1 VERFIIREREREILS
16 LSLQIGMSD
25 LKSIDLQ
32 LPSTCVQFKVPEFSP
47 LLQAC
52 FSNLLSVKTEVTDAV
67 GFYREGTGAVI
78 FRSSNKIIWP
88 CSVLFRIFVHISTS
102 RSISRKPRLSS
113 CCS

>member
-1 VERFIIREREREILS
+1 
-16 LSLQIGMSD
+16 MSD

-67 GFYREGTGAVI
+67 GFYREGTGCCNRPVFQQDSLTLLCAFQNI
-78 FRSSNKIIWP
+78 RTHFYISQYLEEATA
-88 CSVLFRIFVHISTS
+88 LFILF
-102 RSISRKPRLSS
+102 
-113 CCS
+113 